1 MEKFIRQLSVFD
13 YLLESREC
21 QIFFRGAGEVTAQL
35 DGLEASKPSEVLAK
49 FRTNFSIDED

>member
-21 QIFFRGAGEVTAQL
+21 QIFFRHPADLQVGIELIKLFPLPAVEQYTRI
-35 DGLEASKPSEVLAK
+35 S
-49 FRTNFSIDED
+49 